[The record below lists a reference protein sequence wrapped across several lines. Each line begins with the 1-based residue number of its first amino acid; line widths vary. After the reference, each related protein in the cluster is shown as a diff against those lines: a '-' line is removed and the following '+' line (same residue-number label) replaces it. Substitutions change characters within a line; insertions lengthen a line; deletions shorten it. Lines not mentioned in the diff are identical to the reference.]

1 MEKDF
6 ASTLKGLRKERR
18 LTQEALADNINKT
31 YGVNWIKGMI
41 SKWENGHSASLDNI
55 KLLSLYFNVSLNKLL
70 AFNLKLEYKDK
81 IPIVNSFSKGNSIYS
96 KENIIDYAYKPPSFI
111 DTEDSKS
118 LFYYKVHGDT
128 VNREIPEN
136 SMVLIKKTPIVKDGE
151 IAVILLNEKDN
162 IKDELF
168 KIKFE
173 ENLLTL
179 IPSSYNPDYLPKVID
194 LNKKNV
200 KVVGKVIA
208 FFSTLP

>member
-31 YGVNWIKGMI
+31 YGVNWNKGMI
-41 SKWENGHSASLDNI
+41 SKWENGHPASVNNL
-55 KLLSLYFNVSLNKLL
+55 KLLSLYFNVTLNKLL
-70 AFNLKLEYKDK
+70 AFNQKLEYKEK
-81 IPIVNSFSKGNSIYS
+81 IPIVNSILKEKSIFS
-96 KENIIDYAYKPPSFI
+96 KENVIDYAYKPPSFI
-111 DTEDSKS
+111 GTSDLKS

-128 VNREIPEN
+128 VNREVPEN
-136 SMVLIKKTPIVKDGE
+136 SIVLVKKTSVVKDGE

-162 IKDELF
+162 IKDVLF
-168 KIKFE
+168 KIRFE

-194 LNKKNV
+194 LTKKM
-200 KVVGKVIA
+200 
-208 FFSTLP
+208 